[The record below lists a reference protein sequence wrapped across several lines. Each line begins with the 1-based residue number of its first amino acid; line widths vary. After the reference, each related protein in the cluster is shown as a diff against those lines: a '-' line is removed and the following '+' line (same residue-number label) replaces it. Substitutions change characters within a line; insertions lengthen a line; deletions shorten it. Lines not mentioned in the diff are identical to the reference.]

1 MKNFIIWVMCI
12 ILASIVGCNTAK
24 AQNQDIKKEGK
35 VFIATSTRGASNDD
49 VATDYLWRDSKG
61 NEYPL
66 FLHKYNKGEKAG
78 KYTAYVIRKSAKT
91 GKEYKYYI
99 PNGEQIAE
107 QIKRELG
114 I

>member
-1 MKNFIIWVMCI
+1 MCI
-12 ILASIVGCNTAK
+12 ILVCLGYQTSK
-24 AQNQDIKKEGK
+24 AQNQNIKKEGK
-35 VFIATSTRGASNDD
+35 VFVATSTHGASNDD

-78 KYTAYVIRKSAKT
+78 KYTVYVIRKSAKT
-91 GKEYKYYI
+91 GKEYKYYV

-107 QIKRELG
+107 TIKRELG